1 MKTKPGA
8 VRPSQALPIWLLQA
22 TRNNDDCTSLMS
34 FFEELKRR
42 NVVRV
47 GIAYLLMGWLL
58 LQAAGFALDLID
70 APNWVIQALALLVA
84 LGLPVALF
92 LAWAFEL
99 TPEGVKRESAIDRA
113 QSITH
118 KTGRKL
124 DIAIIGFLLA
134 VIVLMGLERWYS
146 SSDAPS
152 DNGAEPA
159 TVVQEAP
166 AVLDTP
172 EPAASKPPDKSIA
185 VLPFADLSQAQDQ
198 QWFADGLAEEILNA
212 LVKVPD
218 LSVTAR
224 TSSFQYRGSTLSLT
238 EIARELGVAH
248 ILEGSVRSGGDRI
261 RVTAQLIRAD
271 DGFHLWS
278 ETYDR
283 DNTDMITIQ
292 EDLARNIAA
301 VLETSMDPTALEQM
315 AQVGTS
321 SVEAYQAYLRGLQL
335 EAEAFSTSMGN
346 KKYRE
351 AYELYEAALALD
363 PGFAEA
369 QVRAAEYWKVELTP
383 TRTDTGSSGLSV
395 QEALTEFYT
404 RIQSAIDNAKSD
416 ADRFK
421 SLANR
426 ALVDL
431 ELREARRLYEQYLE
445 LRPNDELA
453 RSDLVN
459 VLQMLSEHEAARKE
473 FRHWQAKGETD
484 QFSASSFINAAYR
497 SMDPS
502 EAADFGLAAM
512 KRWPTNNTLVY
523 QTHRTLLWAGRKA
536 EAAKLA
542 RQYAVLVPEGSPL
555 FDAREA
561 CAAGDRQLAEQI
573 LAGLDD
579 YQANYYSGKW
589 LIHNMLGNH
598 EQEAEVL
605 RPLEAEG
612 VPYLL
617 ADFLGYPKFDP
628 RPFPSIMA
636 VLEREDINRPEPPVA
651 PFACPPAATE

>member
-1 MKTKPGA
+1 
-8 VRPSQALPIWLLQA
+8 
-22 TRNNDDCTSLMS
+22 MS

-47 GIAYLLMGWLL
+47 GIAYVLMAWLL
-58 LQAAGFALDLID
+58 LQAADFVLDLID
-70 APNWVIQALALLVA
+70 APNWVIQAFALLLA
-84 LGLPVALF
+84 LGLPVTLF

-99 TPEGVKRESAIDRA
+99 TPEGVKRESEIDRT

-124 DIAIIGFLLA
+124 DFAIIGFLLA

-146 SSDAPS
+146 SPDGPS
-152 DNGAEPA
+152 GSSVDSVTA
-159 TVVQEAP
+159 VQEAP
-166 AVLDTP
+166 AISDEP
-172 EPAASKPPDKSIA
+172 EPPASIPAAKSIA

-218 LSVTAR
+218 LSVAAR
-224 TSSFQYRGSTLSLT
+224 TSSFQYRGSTLSLID
-238 EIARELGVAH
+238 IANELGVAH
-248 ILEGSVRSGGDRI
+248 ILEGSVRSGGNRI

-301 VLETSMDPTALEQM
+301 VLETSMDPQALEQM
-315 AQVGTS
+315 AQVGTR
-321 SVEAYQAYLRGLQL
+321 SVEAYQAYLRGIQL
-335 EAEAFSTSMGN
+335 EAESFSTSVGN
-346 KKYRE
+346 QKYRQ
-351 AYELYEAALALD
+351 AYELYETALEFD

-369 QVRAAEYWKVELTP
+369 QVRAAEYWKIELTP

-416 ADRFK
+416 ADRFR

-431 ELREARRLYEQYLE
+431 ELCEARRLYEQYLE
-445 LRPNDELA
+445 LRPNDESA
-453 RSDLVN
+453 RSDLVG

-484 QFSASSFINAAYR
+484 QFSAGTFINAAYR

-502 EAADFGLAAM
+502 EAADFGLEAM
-512 KRWPTNNTLVY
+512 KRWPTNTTLVY

-555 FDAREA
+555 VDAREA
-561 CAAGDRQLAEQI
+561 CAAGDRKLAEQI

-579 YQANYYSGKW
+579 SRANYYSGKW

-617 ADFLGYPKFDP
+617 ADFLGYPNFDP
-628 RPFPSIMA
+628 RPFRSLME
-636 VLEREDINRPEPPVA
+636 VLEREGINRPEPPVV
-651 PFACPPAATE
+651 PFACPPAGAE

>member
-1 MKTKPGA
+1 
-8 VRPSQALPIWLLQA
+8 
-22 TRNNDDCTSLMS
+22 MS
-34 FFEELKRR
+34 FFAELKRR

-47 GIAYLLMGWLL
+47 GIAYVLMGWLL
-58 LQAAGFALDLID
+58 LQAADFVLDLID
-70 APNWVIQALALLVA
+70 APNWVIQAFALLVA

-99 TPEGVKRESAIDRA
+99 TPEGVKRESEIDRS
-113 QSITH
+113 QSITRQ
-118 KTGRKL
+118 TGRKL
-124 DIAIIGFLLA
+124 DFAIIGFLLA
-134 VIVLMGLERWYS
+134 VIVLMGVERWYAG
-146 SSDAPS
+146 SDAPPDPGS
-152 DNGAEPA
+152 DTATAAQAIPSPPA
-159 TVVQEAP
+159 TPAETAP
-166 AVLDTP
+166 QADT
-172 EPAASKPPDKSIA
+172 KSIA

-224 TSSFQYRGSTLSLT
+224 TSSFQYRGSTKSLT

-248 ILEGSVRSGGDRI
+248 ILEGSIRSGGDRI
-261 RVTAQLIRAD
+261 RVTAQLIRAN

-283 DNTDMITIQ
+283 DSTDMITIQ

-301 VLETSMDPTALEQM
+301 VLETSMDPEALEQM
-315 AQVGTS
+315 AQVGTR
-321 SVEAYQAYLRGLQL
+321 SVEAYQAYLRGIQM
-335 EAEAFSTSMGN
+335 EAESFSESSGS
-346 KKYRE
+346 KEFRQ
-351 AYELYEAALALD
+351 AYELYETALAFD

-395 QEALTEFYT
+395 QQALTEFYT

-431 ELREARRLYEQYLE
+431 ELREARSLYEQYLE

-453 RSDLVN
+453 RSDLVS

-473 FRHWQAKGETD
+473 FRRWQAKGETD
-484 QFSASSFINAAYR
+484 QFSASIFINAAYR

-502 EAADFGLAAM
+502 EAADFGLAAI
-512 KRWPTNNTLVY
+512 KRWPTNSTLVY

-536 EAAKLA
+536 EAAQLA
-542 RQYAVLVPEGSPL
+542 RQYVVLEPAGSPL
-555 FDAREA
+555 LSAREA
-561 CAAGDRQLAEQI
+561 CAAGDRKQAEQI
-573 LAGLDD
+573 LASLDP
-579 YQANYYSGKW
+579 ARGNYYSAQW

-598 EQEAEVL
+598 DEEAEAL
-605 RPLEAEG
+605 RPLEEEG
-612 VPYLL
+612 VPYSL

-636 VLEREDINRPEPPVA
+636 VLEREGINRPESPVP
-651 PFACPPAATE
+651 PFACPPAATP